1 MVRRVFLPSCLC
13 LVYWEANLWD
23 TRWVLHNVVATRD
36 VGMGYTPC
44 GGGNGANGRTRRKR
58 ESRKKDVANNLT
70 DNYLLCGKMA

>member
-1 MVRRVFLPSCLC
+1 M
-13 LVYWEANLWD
+13 
-23 TRWVLHNVVATRD
+23 LHNVVATRD